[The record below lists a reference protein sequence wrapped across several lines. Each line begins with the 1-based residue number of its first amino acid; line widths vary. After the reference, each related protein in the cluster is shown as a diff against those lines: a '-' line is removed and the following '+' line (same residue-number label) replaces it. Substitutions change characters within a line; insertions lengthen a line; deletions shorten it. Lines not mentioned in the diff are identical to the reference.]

1 MACPTCKFEIREE
14 LIDLPEE
21 LAFCSRC
28 QTWFNCSEWIEQ
40 TLVAPENLLTVPT
53 GVWFEQTRD
62 GFKLGVSM
70 RSYEW
75 LIIGPVACFWTALMA
90 FFTWGIL
97 HLEGVERLVLL
108 LFMTPFYLLG
118 LYLWSRLLMIVG
130 GKAEVVVDGNWGNV
144 FAGVGTAGRRRC
156 FNWDQ
161 IKKVRIA
168 KFYRKDKDTLQEISL
183 EGEKV
188 INFARGSKMERLR
201 FMLIALRLM
210 HRNRRESNRTKEQ

>member
-1 MACPTCKFEIREE
+1 M
-14 LIDLPEE
+14 
-21 LAFCSRC
+21 
-28 QTWFNCSEWIEQ
+28 
-40 TLVAPENLLTVPT
+40 VAPENLLTAPA
-53 GVWFEQTRD
+53 GVWFEQTGD

-75 LIIGPVACFWTALMA
+75 LTIGPVACFWTALMA

-97 HLEGVERLVLL
+97 NLEGVERLVLL
-108 LFMTPFYLLG
+108 LFMAPFYLLG
-118 LYLWSRLLMIVG
+118 LYLWSRLLMSVG
-130 GKAEVVVDGNWGNV
+130 GKAEVVVDGNRGNV
-144 FAGVGTAGRRRC
+144 FTGVGTAGRRRC

-168 KFYRKDKDTLQEISL
+168 KFYHKDRETLQEISL

-201 FMLIALRLM
+201 YMLIALRLM
-210 HRNRRESNRTKEQ
+210 LRNRRKSNQTKEQ